1 MTFQPALNTH
11 STWLPSGSSTTLSK
25 YPSPDVRGSPLMVYP
40 ALRSFSVSSKPLL
53 CCRVQRRSGSNRACF
68 PRWEYS
74 VHRYGSSAPGRSA
87 VEADKV
93 GFKPFFGVDVFLIA
107 CTFEVTD
114 IEFFHFF
121 QTESPDGDVMYSHK
135 SICFCFMR
143 CVFIY
148 GFHCRC
154 KMGKGFPEGSVSSL
168 PMSWKPMCR

>member
-1 MTFQPALNTH
+1 MTFQSALNTH
-11 STWLPSGSSTTLSK
+11 STRLPSGSSTTLSK

-40 ALRSFSVSSKPLL
+40 ALRSFSVSSRTSSLL
-53 CCRVQRRSGSNRACF
+53 
-68 PRWEYS
+68 
-74 VHRYGSSAPGRSA
+74 SSAVGQTEPVFPDGSILYIGTAHQLQVGSA

-93 GFKPFFGVDVFLIA
+93 GFKSFLRVDVFLIA

>member
-1 MTFQPALNTH
+1 MTFQSALNTH
-11 STWLPSGSSTTLSK
+11 STRLPSGSSTTLSK

-40 ALRSFSVSSKPLL
+40 ALRSFSVSSRTSSLL
-53 CCRVQRRSGSNRACF
+53 
-68 PRWEYS
+68 
-74 VHRYGSSAPGRSA
+74 SSAKAKWVKPSLFSP

-93 GFKPFFGVDVFLIA
+93 GFKPFLRVDVFLIA

-121 QTESPDGDVMYSHK
+121 QTESPDGNVMYSHK
-135 SICFCFMR
+135 SICFCFIR

>member
-11 STWLPSGSSTTLSK
+11 STRLPSGSSTTLSK

-40 ALRSFSVSSKPLL
+40 ALRSFSVSSRTSSLL
-53 CCRVQRRSGSNRACF
+53 
-68 PRWEYS
+68 
-74 VHRYGSSAPGRSA
+74 SSAKAKWVKPSLFSPMGVFCTSVRLISSRSA
-87 VEADKV
+87 
-93 GFKPFFGVDVFLIA
+93 PQS
-107 CTFEVTD
+107 